1 MGQEHVHAIQTHC
14 RIDSW
19 RYKWNLGGNWSWARG
34 IEGGVS
40 TIGVDDLESAKIKCL
55 DEDMWSYGVVAP
67 LLSVREGE
75 LPVPA
80 IDGGH

>member
-1 MGQEHVHAIQTHC
+1 MESGETH
-14 RIDSW
+14 
-19 RYKWNLGGNWSWARG
+19 GGNWTWAWDRG
-34 IEGGVS
+34 ESS

>member
-1 MGQEHVHAIQTHC
+1 MGAM
-14 RIDSW
+14 D
-19 RYKWNLGGNWSWARG
+19 LGECIRRG
-34 IEGGVS
+34 GGGFS

-67 LLSVREGE
+67 LLNVKEGE